1 MHRRERLDQHVDLA
15 AAAQP
20 NGPGQVVTDAVVKE
34 AGRLALEDRL
44 RLLEQF
50 SLETAAADGTG
61 DLARLA
67 DRHPGAGRPRGA
79 PQRADD
85 GGDGHRGASLQPRRG
100 VGPDGAEGTSG

>member
-44 RLLEQF
+44 RLLEDF
-50 SLETAAADGTG
+50 ALETAADDRTG
-61 DLARLA
+61 DLARLN
-67 DRHPGAGRPRGA
+67 DRNRGAGRQRGTLPRVA
-79 PQRADD
+79 T
-85 GGDGHRGASLQPRRG
+85 GGDVSQVGILHESL
-100 VGPDGAEGTSG
+100 V